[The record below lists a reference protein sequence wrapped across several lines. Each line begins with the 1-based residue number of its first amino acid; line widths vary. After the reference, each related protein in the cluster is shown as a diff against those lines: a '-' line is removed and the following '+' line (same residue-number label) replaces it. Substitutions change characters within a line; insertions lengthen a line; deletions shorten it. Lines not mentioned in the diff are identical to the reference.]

1 MKTKILLLSLAV
13 AGVLTGCKDSFLD
26 RVPESSYVDATYYTS
41 DEALEM
47 ATAPLYNRAWFDYN
61 SRACVP
67 LGCNRANDIFSNWGY
82 PEFTTFRVTALDGN
96 LSNAWKAFYSVITMS
111 NSVIEAVETKASGSV
126 SQEAKETAIAE
137 ARLMRACAYFY
148 MLRIWGPVIIVE
160 DNQALADN
168 PVLPL
173 NREEDVFQFIIND
186 LTYASEH
193 LPTTAAAGRA
203 TAWAAKGMLAK
214 VYLARSGW
222 KKGGQRDAADL
233 ELAKQYAGDVCENS
247 GIELLPEYEDLFKYK
262 QNNNQESLLAM
273 QWVPLGDWGVCNTL
287 LADLAFS
294 TEVTGGVNV
303 WSSYNASIEML
314 QQYEL
319 GDTIRR
325 NATFFTKGSYYDY
338 ICIADGGYTY
348 TGNAAPIKK
357 GVIGGPD
364 DDNDG
369 YVQSM
374 NSPLNTYIL
383 RLADVYLKLHRPAKA
398 DSLLPSCVAFF
409 EREQAGMFLPYLRTL
424 QMDLALQQGD
434 RAQVERLIRDYPL
447 PEGAKPEHVL
457 PRLEQLLQT
466 FGRQI
471 LSLHGNQHIVG
482 CCQCVD
488 SQHSQTGHT
497 VQQNEVILTLHRF
510 NQLFQNGFSAH
521 GIHQRNFHAGQRNI
535 CRNQI
540 HPFHVVKDT
549 LTGRKGCFLH
559 DLCHQLRQC
568 GVQIIRSGITQAD
581 GQAPLGVYIH
591 QKDFFA
597 LLCQA
602 NTQIFTGCGFSC
614 TALLVDYRQNSRF
627 VCHLHSSSS
636 LNLTGCH
643 VMLNQ

>member
-1 MKTKILLLSLAV
+1 MAKRPEDYSSRTFLFAMATLVVLMAISVIPPIEAGGISLRRANILSDLIRFDSDSAPAEEPSQPEINVEEFHVDLEEVERQVAKAAREASPTGAGTSVSWEGIFEQQAADTLRSMEYGPAAADSLA
-13 AGVLTGCKDSFLD
+13 A
-26 RVPESSYVDATYYTS
+26 R
-41 DEALEM
+41 
-47 ATAPLYNRAWFDYN
+47 
-61 SRACVP
+61 
-67 LGCNRANDIFSNWGY
+67 
-82 PEFTTFRVTALDGN
+82 
-96 LSNAWKAFYSVITMS
+96 
-111 NSVIEAVETKASGSV
+111 
-126 SQEAKETAIAE
+126 ETAIAE

-383 RLADVYLKLHRPAKA
+383 RLADVYLTYAEACLGNEASLSNGPGLTYFNKVRDRAKVPTKTSITLDDIIRERRVEFCMEYCNWYDMVSWFCWQPEKMLEYFNNQYRGYTCDVVSKDKQGYLHFGKYDTDGVTLLEGPENWKA
-398 DSLLPSCVAFF
+398 PSF
-409 EREQAGMFLPYLRTL
+409 EIIIREDDIFLPYPESDVI
-424 QMDLALQQGD
+424 QN
-434 RAQVERLIRDYPL
+434 PL
-447 PEGAKPEHVL
+447 L
-457 PRLEQLLQT
+457 
-466 FGRQI
+466 
-471 LSLHGNQHIVG
+471 
-482 CCQCVD
+482 
-488 SQHSQTGHT
+488 
-497 VQQNEVILTLHRF
+497 NEEPVPYEF
-510 NQLFQNGFSAH
+510 NE
-521 GIHQRNFHAGQRNI
+521 
-535 CRNQI
+535 
-540 HPFHVVKDT
+540 
-549 LTGRKGCFLH
+549 
-559 DLCHQLRQC
+559 
-568 GVQIIRSGITQAD
+568 
-581 GQAPLGVYIH
+581 
-591 QKDFFA
+591 
-597 LLCQA
+597 
-602 NTQIFTGCGFSC
+602 
-614 TALLVDYRQNSRF
+614 
-627 VCHLHSSSS
+627 
-636 LNLTGCH
+636 
-643 VMLNQ
+643 

>member
-1 MKTKILLLSLAV
+1 MKTKILLLSIAL

-67 LGCNRANDIFSNWGY
+67 LGCNRANDIYSNWGF
-82 PEFTTFRVTALDGN
+82 PEFTTFRVTALDTN
-96 LSNAWKAFYSVITMS
+96 LSSAWMAFYSVITMA
-111 NSVIEAVETKASGSV
+111 NSVIDAVETKTSGSV
-126 SQEAKETAIAE
+126 TEEAKETALGE

-148 MLRIWGPVIIVE
+148 MLRIWGPVILIE
-160 DNQALADN
+160 DNQALVNN

-173 NREEDVFQFIIND
+173 NREEDVFRFIIND

-262 QNNNQESLLAM
+262 NNNNRESLLAM

-325 NATFFTKGSYYDY
+325 NATFFTHGSYYDY
-338 ICIADGGYTY
+338 ICIEDGGYTY
-348 TGNAAPIKK
+348 TGTGAPIKK
-357 GVIGGPD
+357 GVVGGPD

-383 RLADVYLKLHRPAKA
+383 RLADVYLTYAEACLGNDATLSSGPGLTYFNKVRERAKVPTKTSITIDDIIRERRVEFCMEYCNWYDMVSWFCWQPEKMLEYFNNQYRGYTCDVVSKDAQGYLHFGKY
-398 DSLLPSCVAFF
+398 DTDGVTLLEGPENWTAPSF
-409 EREQAGMFLPYLRTL
+409 EIIIREDDIFLPYPESDVI
-424 QMDLALQQGD
+424 QN
-434 RAQVERLIRDYPL
+434 PL
-447 PEGAKPEHVL
+447 L
-457 PRLEQLLQT
+457 
-466 FGRQI
+466 
-471 LSLHGNQHIVG
+471 
-482 CCQCVD
+482 
-488 SQHSQTGHT
+488 
-497 VQQNEVILTLHRF
+497 NEEPVPYEF
-510 NQLFQNGFSAH
+510 NE
-521 GIHQRNFHAGQRNI
+521 
-535 CRNQI
+535 
-540 HPFHVVKDT
+540 
-549 LTGRKGCFLH
+549 
-559 DLCHQLRQC
+559 
-568 GVQIIRSGITQAD
+568 
-581 GQAPLGVYIH
+581 
-591 QKDFFA
+591 
-597 LLCQA
+597 
-602 NTQIFTGCGFSC
+602 
-614 TALLVDYRQNSRF
+614 
-627 VCHLHSSSS
+627 
-636 LNLTGCH
+636 
-643 VMLNQ
+643 

>member
-47 ATAPLYNRAWFDYN
+47 ATAPLYNRAWFDFN

-294 TEVTGGVNV
+294 TEVTGGG
-303 WSSYNASIEML
+303 L
-314 QQYEL
+314 
-319 GDTIRR
+319 
-325 NATFFTKGSYYDY
+325 
-338 ICIADGGYTY
+338 
-348 TGNAAPIKK
+348 
-357 GVIGGPD
+357 
-364 DDNDG
+364 
-369 YVQSM
+369 
-374 NSPLNTYIL
+374 
-383 RLADVYLKLHRPAKA
+383 
-398 DSLLPSCVAFF
+398 
-409 EREQAGMFLPYLRTL
+409 
-424 QMDLALQQGD
+424 
-434 RAQVERLIRDYPL
+434 
-447 PEGAKPEHVL
+447 
-457 PRLEQLLQT
+457 
-466 FGRQI
+466 
-471 LSLHGNQHIVG
+471 QHIVK
-482 CCQCVD
+482 
-488 SQHSQTGHT
+488 
-497 VQQNEVILTLHRF
+497 
-510 NQLFQNGFSAH
+510 QLGY
-521 GIHQRNFHAGQRNI
+521 GED
-535 CRNQI
+535 
-540 HPFHVVKDT
+540 P
-549 LTGRKGCFLH
+549 
-559 DLCHQLRQC
+559 
-568 GVQIIRSGITQAD
+568 
-581 GQAPLGVYIH
+581 
-591 QKDFFA
+591 
-597 LLCQA
+597 
-602 NTQIFTGCGFSC
+602 
-614 TALLVDYRQNSRF
+614 
-627 VCHLHSSSS
+627 
-636 LNLTGCH
+636 
-643 VMLNQ
+643 LNQRSSCGWKATRAAKRLVEEYMVRIESCSAYSATAEAN